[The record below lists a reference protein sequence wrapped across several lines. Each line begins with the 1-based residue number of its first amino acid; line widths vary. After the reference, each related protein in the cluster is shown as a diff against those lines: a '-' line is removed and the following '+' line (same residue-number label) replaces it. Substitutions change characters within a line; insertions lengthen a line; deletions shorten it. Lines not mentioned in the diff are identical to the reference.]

1 MALNWEV
8 GKSILRSISHVSG
21 ETDGM
26 GMAGK

>member
-8 GKSILRSISHVSG
+8 GKSISRGISHVSG

-26 GMAGK
+26 GMADK